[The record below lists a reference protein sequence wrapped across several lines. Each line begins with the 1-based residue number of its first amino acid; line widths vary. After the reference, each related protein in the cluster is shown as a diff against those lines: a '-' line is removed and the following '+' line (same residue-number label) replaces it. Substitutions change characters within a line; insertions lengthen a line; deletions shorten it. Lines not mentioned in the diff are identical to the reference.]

1 MGEESCSTESIISNI
16 SLTVVASLFIILKL
30 VEVIL
35 RQVNQHHNYSQQNM
49 KLGIMKEAK
58 DNSLT
63 EGVLRCVVEDAIS
76 KSPMVLPK

>member
-1 MGEESCSTESIISNI
+1 MSEESCSTENIISNI

-35 RQVNQHHNYSQQNM
+35 RQINQHHNYSQQNI

-58 DNSLT
+58 ENSLS
-63 EGVLRCVVEDAIS
+63 EGVIKCIVEDAIS

>member
-35 RQVNQHHNYSQQNM
+35 RQVNQHHNYSQQNV